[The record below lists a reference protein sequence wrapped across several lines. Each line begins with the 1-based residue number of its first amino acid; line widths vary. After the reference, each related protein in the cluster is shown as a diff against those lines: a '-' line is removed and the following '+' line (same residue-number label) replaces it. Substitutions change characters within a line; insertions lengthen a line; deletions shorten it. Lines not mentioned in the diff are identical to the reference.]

1 MTMIKCKECGGDVS
15 SKSESC
21 PKCGIRL
28 KRKPLGCGSGCL
40 LTLLMLVVLAYIGSC
55 SSSGFRGSTPTPYT
69 QSQSASATP
78 SLPTVLVPTQTPA
91 PLPQFKVAGTYKKT
105 ILTLL
110 VRPETSREEIKR
122 LLLGLSA
129 AANTKSLD
137 KLGIPA
143 TTPGGSYGP
152 HGIVNIYILKD
163 PKLASTQSLSRYMD
177 SDEGSKHDTAFV
189 QAVVG
194 EYIFSRV
201 INQERASLG
210 MKSSKAISL
219 EPYESVLLNKL
230 TDSKDEVC
238 STIARSIRQLLD
250 SGLIMKHEDNWRTV
264 YVDKLWYRLPYDS
277 KMNILRGVSACFSQG
292 GSLTVK
298 DGYSGKQ
305 VGSVGSWGGY
315 QIYE

>member
-1 MTMIKCKECGGDVS
+1 MPQGQGKSDSAFLSPADV
-15 SKSESC
+15 K
-21 PKCGIRL
+21 
-28 KRKPLGCGSGCL
+28 
-40 LTLLMLVVLAYIGSC
+40 
-55 SSSGFRGSTPTPYT
+55 
-69 QSQSASATP
+69 
-78 SLPTVLVPTQTPA
+78 LPTQAPA
-91 PLPQFKVAGTYKKT
+91 PLPQFQVAGIYKKT

-110 VRPETSREEIKR
+110 VPPHTSRDDIKR

-129 AANTKSLD
+129 AANSKSLD

-152 HGIVNIYILKD
+152 YAILNIYILKD
-163 PKLASTQSLSRYMD
+163 PKLASSQSLSRYMD

-189 QAVVG
+189 QAVLG

-201 INQERASLG
+201 VNQERAFLG

-230 TDSKDEVC
+230 TDSKDEAC

-250 SGLIMKHEDNWRTV
+250 TGLIMRQEDNWRTV

-305 VGSVGSWGGY
+305 VGSVGTWGGY